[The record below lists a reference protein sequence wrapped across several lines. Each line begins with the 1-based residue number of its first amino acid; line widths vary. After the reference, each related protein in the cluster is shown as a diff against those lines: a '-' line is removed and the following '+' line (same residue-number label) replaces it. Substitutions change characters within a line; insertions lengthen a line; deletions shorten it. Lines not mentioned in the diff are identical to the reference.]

1 MAIIKVKIYPDLKN
15 IIVTEVNTML
25 VKEVLEVLK
34 ASLRLQG
41 QYAVVKNGRILSDN
55 EYISD
60 QDEIVLVPIV
70 EGG

>member
-1 MAIIKVKIYPDLKN
+1 MIIKVKIYPDFEN
-15 IIVTEVNTML
+15 TIVTEIDTAL

-41 QYAVVKNGRILSDN
+41 QYAIVKNGKILSND
-55 EYISD
+55 EYISN
-60 QDEIVLVPIV
+60 QDEIMLVPIV

>member
-1 MAIIKVKIYPDLKN
+1 
-15 IIVTEVNTML
+15 ML

-41 QYAVVKNGRILSDN
+41 QYAVVKNSRILSDN

>member
-1 MAIIKVKIYPDLKN
+1 MAIIKVKVYPDLKN